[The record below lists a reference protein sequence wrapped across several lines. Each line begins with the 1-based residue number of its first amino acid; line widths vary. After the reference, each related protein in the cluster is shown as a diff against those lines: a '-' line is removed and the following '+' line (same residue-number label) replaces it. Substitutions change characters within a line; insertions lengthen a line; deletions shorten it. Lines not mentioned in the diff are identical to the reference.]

1 MTHTNWFCY
10 KPWPEAPLWL
20 ERCCHRITIEPQT
33 SLPRQYWVYIW
44 PFLYMIFSVYHVSSN
59 GSPSCL
65 CNVVMPICM
74 SQVKEAIDS
83 IVFHSCFMA
92 SLQIPMISICT
103 KLLVLYPKKEFSDA
117 SESFCSFYSLLAY
130 LSISYFNKTDSRS
143 SEWSQL
149 TPWEAH
155 KKNWCRYLDAQ
166 GKMKMIL
173 ERWKDG
179 LHSDIFED
187 VRSNGLEY

>member
-1 MTHTNWFCY
+1 MTHTNWSCC
-10 KPWPEAPLWL
+10 KPWPEAPLWF
-20 ERCCHRITIEPQT
+20 ERFCHRITTEPQT
-33 SLPRQYWVYIW
+33 SLPRIY
-44 PFLYMIFSVYHVSSN
+44 
-59 GSPSCL
+59 GSPSCI
-65 CNVVMPICM
+65 CNVVLAICM

-92 SLQIPMISICT
+92 SLQIPLISICT
-103 KLLVLYPKKEFSDA
+103 KLLVLSPKKEFSDA

-130 LSISYFNKTDSRS
+130 LSISYFNKIDSRS
-143 SEWSQL
+143 WEWSQL

-155 KKNWCRYLDAQ
+155 KKNWWRYLDTQ

-179 LHSDIFED
+179 LHSDIFKG